1 MIYKRCGCDSVGTCP
16 HAWHYEFEMY
26 ARRFRA
32 STKTANRRNAE
43 RIELKAQ
50 TAATERRYDIEMP
63 KPQRLSVH
71 IERYTEHTA
80 AVNATSYKDA
90 GVLNRL
96 KTLVGDKWLTEI
108 KSFDIERYKTARIK
122 GVAKSTVNRE
132 LNIVRGCFAR
142 AVEWGVIPASPAIPV
157 KDFDVDDCRV
167 RVLTD
172 DELRR
177 VLAIDDP
184 FVVDVCRTTLESLA
198 RLSEVLGIHRS
209 HIGAGWAEVRR
220 KGGAVQRVDITPEL
234 RSRLLARCH
243 EVSDMVFGERVLG
256 TVPTQQTATNRVLRA
271 LHAAGVRDA
280 SHHTM
285 RHTGVTLMLEDGV
298 NPRVIQRLA
307 GWSSLRMLE
316 RYGHPRDAEAQ
327 RAVRGV
333 ASRLDGLGTEVAQAA
348 ETAESQN

>member
-1 MIYKRCGCDSVGTCP
+1 MLYKQCRCDSKSTCR
-16 HAWHYEFEMY
+16 HFWHFEFECFT
-26 ARRFRA
+26 RRFRA
-32 STKTANRRNAE
+32 STKTTNRRVAE
-43 RIELKAQ
+43 RIELKAR
-50 TAATERRYDIEMP
+50 TAAIDQRYDLEMP
-63 KPQRLSVH
+63 KAQRLSVH
-71 IERYTEHTA
+71 VTRYLEHTA
-80 AVNATSYKDA
+80 AVNVTSYKDE
-90 GVLNRL
+90 GVLTRL

-122 GVAKSTVNRE
+122 DVAKSTVNRE

-177 VLAIDDP
+177 VMAIDDP

-198 RLSEVLGIHRS
+198 RLSEVLGIHRT

-243 EVSDMVFGERVLG
+243 ETSDMVFGEGALG
-256 TVPTQQTATNRVLRA
+256 GVPTQQTATNRVLRA
-271 LHAAGVRDA
+271 LATAGVPDA

-333 ASRLDGLGTEVAQAA
+333 ASRLDGLGTEVAAA
-348 ETAESQN
+348 ETQR